1 MLVERMRAWKR
12 LIAVLFAKACTING
26 QTFLHGAMGHPIYYV
41 YQPVKSP
48 SEIMKEASRAGDEA
62 ANPSY

>member
-1 MLVERMRAWKR
+1 
-12 LIAVLFAKACTING
+12 
-26 QTFLHGAMGHPIYYV
+26 MGHPIYYV